1 MVAITILI
9 IDDDPNITETLGDI
23 LDAKGYDV
31 HTYNKGK
38 DGLDF
43 ARTMFVQVAIIDM
56 KLPDMSGQS
65 VLSELKAISPDTE
78 TIVFTGY
85 GSLSSAVEAIKTQS
99 FAYLLKPID
108 PDILLRTVENCV
120 EKQKLLLLLRESEHR
135 FRMQF
140 MHFPVPAYIW
150 QKTNNDFLLI
160 DYNIYAEK
168 ITEGRIKEKLQIKAQ
183 EFYINQPQVLD
194 DLHKCFK
201 NKTIIRREIPF
212 EFETTGEKRFFN
224 TLYSFVPPDL
234 LLVYTE
240 DITEKKRLDQIRIEL
255 EDKRANFISMTS
267 HELRT
272 PLTAIMGFLEI
283 LEDRL
288 DELDQDRRDKCLKI
302 IKRNVLRLDR
312 LVDGV
317 SDIVKI
323 EQGFFDLNL
332 EDIDFHNF
340 IENATE
346 TYKPFLGDELE
357 VIHRPGNFSSLIE
370 GDVDRLNQVFDNI
383 INNAIKH
390 TSKDSRKI
398 IVTSE
403 ILKNVVKVIISDNG
417 AGIPPDNM
425 KQLFNPF
432 TSFPTRYSAGGSG
445 IGLYLSR
452 RIVEGH
458 KGTLDAESEGKDC
471 GTTFIIN
478 LPRKFAH

>member
-1 MVAITILI
+1 MITILL
-9 IDDDPNITETLGDI
+9 IDDDQNITETLGDI
-23 LDAKGYDV
+23 LDAKGYNV
-31 HTYNKGK
+31 HSYDKGK
-38 DGLDF
+38 DGL
-43 ARTMFVQVAIIDM
+43 AFVRSQNFVHVAIVDM
-56 KLPDMSGQS
+56 RLPDMSGQS
-65 VLSELKAISPDTE
+65 VLSELKVISPDTE

-85 GSLSSAVEAIKTQS
+85 GSLKSAVEAIKTQA

-108 PDILLRTVENCV
+108 PDILLRTIENCV
-120 EKQKLLLLLRESEHR
+120 EKQRLLLMLRESEHR

-168 ITEGRIKEKLQIKAQ
+168 ITEGRIKENLQVKAQ
-183 EFYINQPQVLD
+183 EFYLNQPKIID
-194 DLHKCFK
+194 DMHKCLK
-201 NKTIIRREIPF
+201 YKTIIRREIPF
-212 EFETTGEKRFFN
+212 EFKTTGEKRFFN

-240 DITEKKRLDQIRIEL
+240 DITEKKRVEQIRIEL

-302 IKRNVLRLDR
+302 IKRNVLRLER

-317 SDIVKI
+317 SDLAKI

-332 EDIDFHNF
+332 KDIDLYNF
-340 IENATE
+340 IENATQA
-346 TYKPFLGDELE
+346 YKPFLGNELE
-357 VIHRPGNFSSLIE
+357 VIHHHKHFSTLIE
-370 GDVDRLNQVFDNI
+370 GDVDRLNQVLDNI

-390 TSKDSRKI
+390 TSKNSRKI

-403 ILKNVVKVIISDNG
+403 ILPNVVKVIISDNG
-417 AGIPPDNM
+417 AGITPKNFE
-425 KQLFNPF
+425 QLFNPF
-432 TSFPTRYSAGGSG
+432 VSFPTKYSAGGSG

-452 RIVEGH
+452 RIIEEH
-458 KGTLDAESEGKDC
+458 KGTLVAKSEGKDC
-471 GTTFIIN
+471 GTTFIID
-478 LPRKFAH
+478 LPRKYAH

>member
-1 MVAITILI
+1 MITILI

-23 LDAKGYDV
+23 LDAKGYNV
-31 HTYNKGK
+31 HSYDNGK
-38 DGLDF
+38 DGL
-43 ARTMFVQVAIIDM
+43 AFVRSQFIHVAIVDM
-56 KLPDMSGQS
+56 RLPDMSGQS
-65 VLSELKAISPDTE
+65 VLSELKVISPDTE

-85 GSLSSAVEAIKTQS
+85 GSLKSAVEAIKTQA

-108 PDILLRTVENCV
+108 PDILLRTIENCV
-120 EKQKLLLLLRESEHR
+120 EKQQLLLMLRESEHR

-150 QKTNNDFLLI
+150 QKTNNDFLLK

-168 ITEGRIKEKLQIKAQ
+168 ISEGRIKENLQIKAQ
-183 EFYINQPQVLD
+183 EFYLNQPQVLD
-194 DLHKCFK
+194 DMYKCFK

-212 EFETTGEKRFFN
+212 EFKTTGEKRFFN
-224 TLYSFVPPDL
+224 TLYSFIPPDL

-240 DITEKKRLDQIRIEL
+240 DITEKKRVEHIRIEL
-255 EDKRANFISMTS
+255 EDRRANFISMTS

-288 DELDQDRRDKCLKI
+288 DELDQERKDKCLKI
-302 IKRNVLRLDR
+302 IKRNVFRLER

-317 SDIVKI
+317 SDLAKI

-332 EDIDFHNF
+332 KDIDLSDF
-340 IENATE
+340 IENVTQA
-346 TYKPFLGDELE
+346 YKPFLGNELE
-357 VIHRPGNFSSLIE
+357 VIHHHKHFSALIE
-370 GDVDRLNQVFDNI
+370 GDVDRLNQVLDNI

-390 TSKDSRKI
+390 TSKNSRKI

-403 ILKNVVKVIISDNG
+403 IHPNVVKVIISDNG
-417 AGIPPDNM
+417 AGIPPKNL

-432 TSFPTRYSAGGSG
+432 TSFPTKYSAGGSG

-452 RIVEGH
+452 RIIEEH
-458 KGTLDAESEGKDC
+458 KGTLIAKSEGKDC
-471 GTTFIIN
+471 GTSFIID